1 MFLEFLSLMMN
12 CAYGGFTVVVVT
24 FVGFRPYSYDSLAS

>member
-1 MFLEFLSLMMN
+1 MLLLIMNYANGEFT
-12 CAYGGFTVVVVT
+12 AVVVT